1 MVWEQKP
8 LEQSY
13 KKMKAKKQLY
23 QNNVYR
29 NFYYKKK
36 VVYRNVSTFSYM
48 HENDVFIKKHENE
61 NFKLKR
67 KT

>member
-1 MVWEQKP
+1 MGTKATRTKLQENESKKIVISEQCISE
-8 LEQSY
+8 L
-13 KKMKAKKQLY
+13 LL
-23 QNNVYR
+23 
-29 NFYYKKK
+29 KKK
-36 VVYRNVSTFSYM
+36 KEVNRNVSTFSYM